1 MSPLRIDYRWMLLIW
16 LGLATV
22 ATFAAMAH
30 AVLGTDPVDDD
41 LT

>member
-1 MSPLRIDYRWMLLIW
+1 MSPLRVDYRWMLLIW

-30 AVLGTDPVDDD
+30 ALLGQTQW
-41 LT
+41 TMT